1 VLRKRALSIDVHFST
16 ERRPPVAPNKK
27 DSRWWLREGSET
39 VVVATSPETVYD
51 LVADLPRMGE
61 WSPECVRVEWEG
73 GANAPVV
80 GAAFV
85 GYNRGG
91 PGKRISWSRHGRVVA
106 AEPGKEF
113 AFATEE
119 GGRESTTW
127 TYRFEET
134 EGGTRVTESY
144 GVQWLPA
151 WARIVDGPLNR
162 RGELHRH
169 MRLTLEHLKVAAEA
183 TERAADSAEGRS

>member
-1 VLRKRALSIDVHFST
+1 VLRKRSLSIDVHFST

-134 EGGTRVTESY
+134 EVGTR
-144 GVQWLPA
+144 
-151 WARIVDGPLNR
+151 PLNR

-169 MRLTLEHLKVAAEA
+169 MRLTLEHLKAAAEA